1 MVKQTIVLAL
11 IVSLVA
17 GFAVQI
23 QQVSADS
30 FVMGCN
36 QLGTQSTVVPSNT
49 LVLMRVQA
57 SASIPVNT
65 IYIACNYLFAGQN
78 DYMQAVMYSDD
89 NNGGSPYGTAT
100 PGVLLDN
107 SSLQLVTNG
116 GNGQA
121 VFEAFTG
128 LNTAV
133 TEGVYYWIGLF
144 TPQASVNG
152 VSVSMSWTGPLAA
165 ECYLSVGSLVT
176 NITAYGGEA
185 FPLEDGGS
193 GPSMT
198 LSVYATSGT
207 PTPTPTPSSSPSP
220 TPTPTS
226 APSPT
231 SSPSPTPTST
241 FSGGGG
247 GGGSIPMPTPTSS
260 VFVSPSVSRALA
272 PSGIAAVPVW
282 FWIVVVVI
290 IAVSAVAA
298 LMAVSPKKK
307 SRSRRYH

>member
-11 IVSLVA
+11 LVFLVA

-65 IYIACNYLFAGQN
+65 VYIACNYLFAGQN

-107 SSLQLVTNG
+107 SSLQLVTSG

-133 TEGVYYWIGLF
+133 TEGDYYWIGLF

-152 VSVSMSWTGPLAA
+152 VAVSMSWTGPLAA
-165 ECYLSVGSLVT
+165 ECYLSVGSLIT

-185 FPLEDGGS
+185 FPLQDGGS

-198 LSVYATSGT
+198 L
-207 PTPTPTPSSSPSP
+207 
-220 TPTPTS
+220 
-226 APSPT
+226 
-231 SSPSPTPTST
+231 
-241 FSGGGG
+241 FSE
-247 GGGSIPMPTPTSS
+247 SETWKY
-260 VFVSPSVSRALA
+260 L
-272 PSGIAAVPVW
+272 VP
-282 FWIVVVVI
+282 
-290 IAVSAVAA
+290 
-298 LMAVSPKKK
+298 P
-307 SRSRRYH
+307 

>member
-1 MVKQTIVLAL
+1 MVKQTIVLVL
-11 IVSLVA
+11 LVFLVA
-17 GFAVQI
+17 GFAGQI

-65 IYIACNYLFAGQN
+65 VYIACNYLFAGQN

-89 NNGGSPYGTAT
+89 NNGGSPYDTAT

-133 TEGVYYWIGLF
+133 TEGDYYWIGLF

-152 VSVSMSWTGPLAA
+152 VGVSMSWTGPLAA
-165 ECYLSVGSLVT
+165 ECYLSTPSLVT

-220 TPTPTS
+220 NPTPTS
-226 APSPT
+226 A
-231 SSPSPTPTST
+231 PSPTPTST

-247 GGGSIPMPTPTSS
+247 VSIPMPTPTSS

-272 PSGIAAVPVW
+272 RSGIAAVPFW

-298 LMAVSPKKK
+298 LMVVSPKKK
-307 SRSRRYH
+307 PRSRRHH